1 MARELVLATRNRH
14 KREELAGLLDGLDI
28 RIHTMDEFPDVP
40 EVIEDGETCVA
51 NAIKKAHSI

>member
-40 EVIEDGETCVA
+40 EVI
-51 NAIKKAHSI
+51 